1 MDEKQQARFKEVM
14 RWGVASG
21 PRAVATGA
29 VLYTAVRAAFVGGRF
44 IRARRGE
51 VASATKTTTP
61 RSRAQARESSLALPN
76 QRWQRIG
83 AARS

>member
-1 MDEKQQARFKEVM
+1 MDEKQQARYKEVM

-51 VASATKTTTP
+51 VASATKTTTA
-61 RSRAQARESSLALPN
+61 RSRARESSLALPN

-83 AARS
+83 AGRT